1 MLSFG
6 QDSAQTPQRRIV
18 SRTGSTRNHG
28 ASYMKTM
35 KDIEHCTAEDMNSDL
50 DLGDYKFGK
59 SVDLLPRISATQ
71 KTYLT
76 NTTQRQVLSGA
87 HDANTREALTEA
99 RGSHMRHQQVSRESG
114 RSSISEGMGGDVATS
129 TPYLRGK
136 PVSAFEHRI
145 DTTLYGSNNAHIRFS
160 GGKLGE

>member
-6 QDSAQTPQRRIV
+6 QDSAATPQRRVVNRI
-18 SRTGSTRNHG
+18 GSTRNNG

-71 KTYLT
+71 KTYLS
-76 NTTQRQVLSGA
+76 NTTQRQVLSGE
-87 HDANTREALTEA
+87 HEANTREALTEA
-99 RGSHMRHQQVSRESG
+99 RGSHIRQRQAVRDG
-114 RSSISEGMGGDVATS
+114 KSSLSEGMGGDVETS
-129 TPYLRGK
+129 TPYLRGQ
-136 PVSAFEHRI
+136 PISARAHRI
-145 DTTLYGSNNAHIRFS
+145 DTTLYGSNNSHIRFS